1 MPAAKKSDT
10 RPAPGAVA
18 MKSPAGLE
26 LLGRARIV
34 GWPTVATPWNTV
46 STKLGLAL
54 VPNLALKIWMQF
66 GPHCGV
72 AALAE
77 SVPTVL
83 TPPTMVSIA
92 ATASTF
98 LLMDIGSS
106 FLEPHSRTLRTA
118 AVLSLDLRPA
128 PRRHPRPRAM
138 VLTRRLRPHAMA
150 LLGQPCTS
158 SSGGPSPPV
167 TA

>member
-34 GWPTVATPWNTV
+34 GWPTRATPWNTV
-46 STKLGLAL
+46 STKLGSAL
-54 VPNLALKIWMQF
+54 VPNFALKIWMQF

-72 AALAE
+72 AAVAG

-83 TPPTMVSIA
+83 RPPATVSAA
-92 ATASTF
+92 ATASTL
-98 LLMDIGSS
+98 LLMDITSS
-106 FLEPHSRTLRTA
+106 FLEPRPSLGTA
-118 AVLSLDLRPA
+118 VLLSLD
-128 PRRHPRPRAM
+128 
-138 VLTRRLRPHAMA
+138 
-150 LLGQPCTS
+150 
-158 SSGGPSPPV
+158 
-167 TA
+167 